1 MEKNTSTEI
10 GIKYKVI
17 PIKQTEFILIPT
29 AVVEGYSVGDI
40 FYSDQI
46 YRTATYPEQ
55 LTKEDYLIENIH
67 NIEDLKKIYDYPE
80 ANFLIDYFFCE
91 EQDYFLYL
99 QIKENKIVSHKL
111 STKIFSSQNSK
122 ETYLKLQDQP
132 ALVLNQDALSKLLSI
147 TDLEKIKKELE
158 RYNHSLAYFKS
169 LTESDA
175 ATKVVV
181 ENGTISLIETDARII
196 ETPNVVVTKTNAQN
210 VVDSSVSVTGL
221 VKYISERVFGHDKE
235 LKLLAA
241 TIIMNYNSTPEF
253 GTEPILIAGPT
264 GTGKTETIKAASAY
278 LNVPFIEINTPDLV
292 PQGIRGASLESYL
305 NSLKTLC
312 NGDLTRAE
320 KAFVY
325 LDEFDKLGKSDLDIK
340 TSVKEILLK
349 FLEGGPFIV
358 DERLSSYTFNT
369 TMLNKICSGAFQDLF
384 EKPKKIG
391 FGPTEQ
397 SDMQFSRQKITDAEY
412 YGKELVTRISCIIPY
427 LPLTR
432 EEQKRVILE
441 SKISKYLQKKKRY
454 KKQFNIDFILEDDFI
469 DGLLDQLAKS
479 DQSMRDLNNRL
490 LEYLALPEYEILAN
504 PQSYKRLI
512 LTRDTL
518 DNPNKFKLM

>member
-1 MEKNTSTEI
+1 
-10 GIKYKVI
+10 
-17 PIKQTEFILIPT
+17 
-29 AVVEGYSVGDI
+29 
-40 FYSDQI
+40 
-46 YRTATYPEQ
+46 
-55 LTKEDYLIENIH
+55 
-67 NIEDLKKIYDYPE
+67 
-80 ANFLIDYFFCE
+80 
-91 EQDYFLYL
+91 
-99 QIKENKIVSHKL
+99 
-111 STKIFSSQNSK
+111 
-122 ETYLKLQDQP
+122 
-132 ALVLNQDALSKLLSI
+132 
-147 TDLEKIKKELE
+147 
-158 RYNHSLAYFKS
+158 
-169 LTESDA
+169 
-175 ATKVVV
+175 
-181 ENGTISLIETDARII
+181 
-196 ETPNVVVTKTNAQN
+196 
-210 VVDSSVSVTGL
+210 
-221 VKYISERVFGHDKE
+221 
-235 LKLLAA
+235 
-241 TIIMNYNSTPEF
+241 
-253 GTEPILIAGPT
+253 
-264 GTGKTETIKAASAY
+264 
-278 LNVPFIEINTPDLV
+278 
-292 PQGIRGASLESYL
+292 
-305 NSLKTLC
+305 
-312 NGDLTRAE
+312 
-320 KAFVY
+320 
-325 LDEFDKLGKSDLDIK
+325 
-340 TSVKEILLK
+340 
-349 FLEGGPFIV
+349 
-358 DERLSSYTFNT
+358 TFNT